1 MTSPALLASSAL
13 LLTMSATLADSPSQ
27 VVSFLKRI
35 TGTSVVA
42 GHHNDRK
49 IVEDPFKWTAAI
61 RETTGREV
69 GLWSSDFSFDYR
81 IEGREQ
87 MTREASA
94 QWKRGAIVNIMWH
107 ACPPTIP
114 EPCTWDEGIMSQLT
128 DEQWHELIT
137 PGTALH
143 RTWLERVDSLVPHLR
158 ALETQGVEVLFR
170 PLHEMNQKAF
180 WWGGRPGPDGTRRLF
195 QITHDR
201 LTKHHGLKNLVWIW
215 NVQDLSRD
223 FEAYDPGP
231 DYWDILS
238 FDVYAD
244 SGFTSEKYE
253 DLAALAGNKP
263 FGIGECSVLPTPAE
277 LAAQPRWSFFMGWAG
292 LVHEKNTAD
301 EIRAT
306 YADPRVLTLEE
317 MPGWAAR

>member
-1 MTSPALLASSAL
+1 MKSAAVSTFSLL
-13 LLTMSATLADSPSQ
+13 LLTASCTLADAPSQ
-27 VVSFLKRI
+27 VVTFLRGI
-35 TGTSVVA
+35 TGKSVVS

-49 IVEDPFKWTAAI
+49 IVAEPFKWTEAI
-61 RETTGREV
+61 RATTGKDP
-69 GLWSSDFSFDYR
+69 GFWSSDFSFDYR
-81 IEGREQ
+81 IEGREE
-87 MTREASA
+87 MIREAAA

-107 ACPPTIP
+107 ACPPTMP

-137 PGTALH
+137 PGTPLNLV
-143 RTWLERVDSLVPHLR
+143 WLERVDSLVPHLR
-158 ALETQGVEVLFR
+158 QLEAQGVEVLFR

-180 WWGGRPGPDGTRRLF
+180 WWGGRPGPDGTRRLY

-201 LTKHHGLKNLVWIW
+201 LVKHHGLKNLVWVW

-223 FEAYDPGP
+223 FAAYDPGP
-231 DYWDILS
+231 EYWDILS

-244 SGFTSEKYE
+244 SGFTLEKYE
-253 DLAALAGNKP
+253 DMAALAGAKP
-263 FGIGECSVLPTPAE
+263 FGIGECSVLPTPVQ

-292 LVHEKNTAD
+292 LVHEKSTAD
-301 EIRAT
+301 EIRAA

-317 MPGWAAR
+317 MPGWAPR